1 MGDVVYGN
9 FGANAKKEKKD
20 AINTAVPQKYQD
32 FAEKYNLE
40 IEVTGGG
47 ESFFIHGK
55 SFRTPK
61 GEKVQSSFGYLRPT
75 GKCQTRPNG
84 DEEIEVV
91 CMRTGRTKFFKL
103 SVLQPFRFV
112 DSLED

>member
-1 MGDVVYGN
+1 MGDVVYGK
-9 FGANAKKEKKD
+9 FGNDPAAE
-20 AINTAVPQKYQD
+20 YRE
-32 FAEKYNLE
+32 FADKHNLD
-40 IEVTGGG
+40 IQVTSGG
-47 ESFFIHGK
+47 SVFIHGK

-61 GEKVQSSFGYLRPT
+61 GEKVETSFGYLRPT
-75 GKCQTRPNG
+75 GKTQTRPNG